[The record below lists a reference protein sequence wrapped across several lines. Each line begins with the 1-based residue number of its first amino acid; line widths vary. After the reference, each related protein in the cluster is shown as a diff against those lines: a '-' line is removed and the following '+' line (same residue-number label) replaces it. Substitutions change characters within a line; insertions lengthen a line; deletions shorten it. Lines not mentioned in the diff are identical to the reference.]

1 MSLKYYENLH
11 IIGVILLKKVYIIR
25 HCEAKGQPSEAQL
38 TDKGFKQAI
47 EISKFFARIKIDRII
62 SSPYKRA
69 IQSIQPLAARLN
81 LEIEINRKLI
91 ERVLRTESLSDWL
104 DKLKA
109 TFEDFELTFE
119 GGESSQEAMKRI
131 VKIIEDV
138 FNNEH
143 ENTIIVTHGN
153 LMSLLLNFYNKNFGF
168 DDWQNLS
175 NPDIYLLKNVGNKVI
190 YERLWKQ

>member
-1 MSLKYYENLH
+1 M
-11 IIGVILLKKVYIIR
+11 ILLKKVYIIR

-47 EISKFFARIKIDRII
+47 EISKFFAGIKIDRII

-69 IQSIQPLAARLN
+69 IQSIEPLATRLN

-91 ERVLRTESLSDWL
+91 ERVLSTESLSDWL

-109 TFEDFELTFE
+109 TFE